1 MGKLT
6 CSVCEEEVAGAEF
19 IASRRTLFACF
30 ELKLRQFLNRNGGL
44 EEKHATSDVLTDI
57 EGTCNGRINCNFL
70 STACGGG
77 CEVGGEIIKQ
87 LAD

>member
-19 IASRRTLFACF
+19 IARRRTLFACF
-30 ELKLRQFLNRNGGL
+30 ELKLGQFLNRDGGL
-44 EEKHATSDVLTDI
+44 KQKHATSDVLTDVKS
-57 EGTCNGRINCNFL
+57 TCNGRIDCNFL
-70 STACGGG
+70 NTACGGG
-77 CEVGGEIIKQ
+77 FEVGGEIIEQ